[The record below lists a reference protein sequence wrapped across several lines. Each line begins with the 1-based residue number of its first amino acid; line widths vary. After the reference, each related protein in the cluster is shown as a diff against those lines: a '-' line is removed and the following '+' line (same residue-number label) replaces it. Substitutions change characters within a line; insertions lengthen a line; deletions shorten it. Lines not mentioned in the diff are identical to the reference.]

1 MASGDADMAGVP
13 AGAASA
19 GAARVRL
26 CGVCRLPGH
35 DLRRC
40 PIVTSPDI
48 FCGCNERT
56 CGKCT
61 AACGVC
67 DETGHAADTLKEKVR
82 AGIVPKWACP
92 KHELEAMQTR
102 LAVDL
107 GQLSPTQWTQKEATR
122 GHKRRLA
129 ALVPSDGARFR
140 AHLDQS
146 EVVDLTGLG
155 GAAASPAVRLATAVA
170 TALQDEGVSRPAAR
184 TLGAF
189 AADSAGR
196 AAGGTSQAAAGPLG
210 TVDLAARRSSVVA
223 ALDEQLKRQPQYS
236 AATRGAMKRRQMEM
250 GLNGGE
256 GGGLDEALGLASPFF
271 SVKGKELKRAA
282 VRYVGLPDGSGDAS
296 KVKEALRAFIG
307 PRKMNTGASVTNR
320 TLTCEFV
327 CDELMTCAANAGLQV
342 FAVLASLRQFV
353 VEMRA
358 GDEAMS

>member
-1 MASGDADMAGVP
+1 M
-13 AGAASA
+13 
-19 GAARVRL
+19 
-26 CGVCRLPGH
+26 
-35 DLRRC
+35 
-40 PIVTSPDI
+40 TSPDI
-48 FCGCNERT
+48 FCGCNQRT

-67 DETGHAADTLKEKVR
+67 DETGHAADTLKEMVR

-107 GQLSPTQWTQKEATR
+107 GQLSPTQRTQKEAAR

-155 GAAASPAVRLATAVA
+155 GAAASPSVRLATGVA

-196 AAGGTSQAAAGPLG
+196 AAGGTSQAAPGPLG
-210 TVDLAARRSSVVA
+210 TVD
-223 ALDEQLKRQPQYS
+223 
-236 AATRGAMKRRQMEM
+236 
-250 GLNGGE
+250 
-256 GGGLDEALGLASPFF
+256 LASPFF

-296 KVKEALRAFIG
+296 KVKEALGAFIG
-307 PRKMNTGASVTNR
+307 PGKMYRGASVTNR

-327 CDELMTCAANAGLQV
+327 CGELMTCAANAGLQV
-342 FAVLASLRQFV
+342 PAVLASLRQFV

-358 GDEAMS
+358 GDEAMSQFFKELAAPEQRSTVVAGQPSGE

>member
-1 MASGDADMAGVP
+1 M
-13 AGAASA
+13 
-19 GAARVRL
+19 
-26 CGVCRLPGH
+26 
-35 DLRRC
+35 
-40 PIVTSPDI
+40 TSPDI

-223 ALDEQLKRQPQYS
+223 ALDEQLKRRRCDTS
-236 AATRGAMKRRQMEM
+236 AFRTDLAMPAR
-250 GLNGGE
+250 
-256 GGGLDEALGLASPFF
+256 
-271 SVKGKELKRAA
+271 
-282 VRYVGLPDGSGDAS
+282 
-296 KVKEALRAFIG
+296 
-307 PRKMNTGASVTNR
+307 
-320 TLTCEFV
+320 
-327 CDELMTCAANAGLQV
+327 
-342 FAVLASLRQFV
+342 
-353 VEMRA
+353 
-358 GDEAMS
+358 

>member
-19 GAARVRL
+19 G
-26 CGVCRLPGH
+26 
-35 DLRRC
+35 
-40 PIVTSPDI
+40 
-48 FCGCNERT
+48 
-56 CGKCT
+56 
-61 AACGVC
+61 
-67 DETGHAADTLKEKVR
+67 HAADILKEKVR

-107 GQLSPTQWTQKEATR
+107 GQLSPTQRTQKEATR

-155 GAAASPAVRLATAVA
+155 GAAASPAVRLATGVA

-196 AAGGTSQAAAGPLG
+196 AAGSTSQAAPGPLG

-223 ALDEQLKRQPQYS
+223 ALEEQLKKQPQYS
-236 AATRGAMKRRQMEM
+236 AATRGAMKRHQK
-250 GLNGGE
+250 
-256 GGGLDEALGLASPFF
+256 
-271 SVKGKELKRAA
+271 VGKELKRAA

-296 KVKEALRAFIG
+296 KVKEALGAFIG
-307 PRKMNTGASVTNR
+307 PGKMYTGASVTDR

-327 CDELMTCAANAGLQV
+327 CGELMTCAANAGLHV
-342 FAVLASLRQFV
+342 PAVLASLRQFV

-358 GDEAMS
+358 GDEAMSQFFKELAAPEQRSPVVAGQASGE